1 MSGEGVPRLL
11 SLVGERLSGVMT
23 EATVVLD
30 VGKLSLLPW
39 FYEHAIID
47 AREDREDGSV
57 SLDVRLSEAEAIE
70 MERRLGLGNANQK
83 LPWED

>member
-1 MSGEGVPRLL
+1 
-11 SLVGERLSGVMT
+11 MT
-23 EATVVLD
+23 EATVVLAAD
-30 VGKLSLLPW
+30 QLSQLPW

-57 SLDVRLSEAEAIE
+57 SLDVRLSESEAIE
-70 MERRLGLGNANQK
+70 MDRRLGLGNSAQK